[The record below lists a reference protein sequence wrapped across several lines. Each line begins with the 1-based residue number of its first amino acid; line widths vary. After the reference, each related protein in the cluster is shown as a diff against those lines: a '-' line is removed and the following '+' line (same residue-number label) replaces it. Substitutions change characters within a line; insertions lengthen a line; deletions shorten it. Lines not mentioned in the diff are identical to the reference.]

1 MSAQDED
8 PEVSRWL
15 NRLNWAL
22 ASIPAAER
30 DDIVVET
37 RGHLAESIADG
48 HSPRDALAHFGAA
61 ETYART
67 FLDDIE
73 LSGALG
79 SQRAG
84 AMLSVLA
91 RRVHKSLVAA
101 FGFLLVVVLGG
112 VAFGAMLTALV
123 KIVSP
128 AYAGFWV
135 GPRDFGLGVIDD
147 PSHAHEL
154 LGKWIFPVLALI
166 LALCWILGRMVL
178 LWSLRT
184 LAKAR

>member
-1 MSAQDED
+1 MTVQNED
-8 PEVSRWL
+8 PDVSRWL
-15 NRLNWAL
+15 SRLNWAL

-30 DDIVVET
+30 EDIVAET
-37 RGHLAESIADG
+37 RAHLAESIADG
-48 HSPRDALAHFGAA
+48 HSPKDALAHFGAA

-79 SQRAG
+79 SQRWG
-84 AMLSVLA
+84 AMLSVLG

-101 FGFLLVVVLGG
+101 FGFLLVVILGG
-112 VAFGAMLTALV
+112 VALGAALTAAV
-123 KIVSP
+123 KIVAP
-128 AYAGFWV
+128 AYAGMWV
-135 GPRDFGLGVIDD
+135 GPREFGLGVIDD

-154 LGKWIFPVLALI
+154 LGNWIFPVLALI

>member
-1 MSAQDED
+1 MTAQSED
-8 PEVSRWL
+8 PDVSRWL
-15 NRLNWAL
+15 DRLTWAL
-22 ASIPAAER
+22 AGIPAAER
-30 DDIVVET
+30 DDIVAET

-48 HSPRDALAHFGAA
+48 HSPRDALAHFGEA

-67 FLDDIE
+67 FLDDRE

-79 SQRAG
+79 SQRLG

-101 FGFLLVVVLGG
+101 FGFFMVVILGA
-112 VAFGAMLTALV
+112 VALSAGLTGIV
-123 KIVSP
+123 KIFDP
-128 AYAGFWV
+128 AHAGLWV
-135 GPRDFGLGVIDD
+135 GPRVFVLGITGN
-147 PSHAHEL
+147 PSRAHEL
-154 LGKWIFPVLALI
+154 LGNWIFPVTALMV
-166 LALCWILGRMVL
+166 AVSWILGRMVL